1 MTLLPYGICII
12 DLLSILMLGLG
23 LRQLRPAKNQIQQ
36 FLGVERIRM
45 LTRGLLVGP
54 LLLILG
60 LLVFFIFILRDA
72 YLPRLSHGAFVLGLW
87 MVLTIA
93 FFILALT
100 SRLNIRP
107 VVQTLAAPVLAVPL
121 VAYLTPY
128 ERFLEVFAHTPTYL
142 PLVVGL
148 VVVALGYYLI
158 LQVRREL
165 L

>member
-12 DLLSILMLGLG
+12 DLLSIFMLGLG
-23 LRQLRPAKNQIQQ
+23 LRQLRPAKIPIQQ
-36 FLGVERIRM
+36 FLGIDRIRM
-45 LTRGLLVGP
+45 LTRGLLIGP

-60 LLVFFIFILRDA
+60 LLGFFIFILRDA

-128 ERFLEVFAHTPTYL
+128 ERFLEVFAATPPYL
-142 PLVVGL
+142 PLAVGVL
-148 VVVALGYYLI
+148 VVALAYYLI
-158 LQVRREL
+158 LQVRHEL

>member
-1 MTLLPYGICII
+1 MTYLPYGICII
-12 DLLSILMLGLG
+12 ALLSVIMLGLG
-23 LRQLRPAKNQIQQ
+23 LRQLRPAKVPIQQ
-36 FLGVERIRM
+36 FLGLERIRM
-45 LTRGLLVGP
+45 LTRGLLIGP
-54 LLLILG
+54 LLLIIG
-60 LLVFFIFILRDA
+60 LLGFFIFILRDA
-72 YLPRLSHGAFVLGLW
+72 YMPRLSYGAFVLGLW
-87 MVLTIA
+87 IVLSNA

-128 ERFLEVFAHTPTYL
+128 ERFLEVFAVTSLYL
-142 PLVVGL
+142 PLFVGVL
-148 VVVALGYYLI
+148 VVALGYFLI